1 MTEAQDLSLFIR
13 HPAEGVAA
21 MDLVVNGVYCG
32 ACIVA
37 IEKGLGRQAGVRGA
51 RVNLANKRVTVEWD
65 EGALEPPVILERLEA
80 LGYAAFPFT
89 ADAADS
95 AERLEEKRLLRCL
108 GVAAFGAMNVMLLSV
123 SLWAGAE
130 NDPNAA
136 TRDLFHWLSALV
148 ALPCAAYAGMPFFD
162 SAARSIRAGALNMD
176 VPISLGVILA
186 LAMSMLQTVTH
197 QHGSYFEG
205 AVMLLMFL
213 LAGRL
218 LDQRMRRRTRDFA
231 INLGAMR
238 ADRALKLGD
247 DGEARETPIAAIRPG
262 DLVLARPGERIAVDG
277 AVEDGRSEVDQSLVT
292 GETAPLTVAPGAR
305 VYAGTLNLTGALRI
319 RVETAGSGT
328 FLDEVNGLLAGA
340 VEQRSSYVRLADR
353 AARLYVPVVHVAALA
368 TFAAWLLLGAGWQPA
383 LTIAIT
389 VLIITCPCAL
399 GLAVPAVQVV
409 AAGALFRRGLILH
422 SGEALERL
430 ADVDCVVFD
439 KTGTLTEPRPVLA
452 NAADIAPADL
462 ALAGRLALASRHPLA
477 RAIAEAAG
485 ARAPVAAEE
494 FPGEGVQALDP
505 AAPARLGSVAWIAA
519 EREAAP
525 VAARWPDA
533 SLIALGL
540 PGRAVV
546 FAVRQALRSDAAE
559 VVAALRRGGREIEI
573 LSGDREP
580 AVALAAREL
589 GVARYRAGLKPA
601 DKIARLRALKDA
613 GRRTLMVGD
622 GLNDAPA
629 LAAAHVSISP
639 ISAAHVAQAQADA
652 LFLGERLAPVAD
664 ALRIA
669 ARARRLMVQN
679 LWISAIYNVI
689 AVPLAVLGF
698 VTPLIAALAMS
709 GSSVVVTLN
718 ALRAR
723 DAGRRTP

>member
-1 MTEAQDLSLFIR
+1 MTEAQDLSLFVR

-32 ACIVA
+32 ACIVT
-37 IEKGLGRQAGVRGA
+37 IEKGLGKEAGVRGA
-51 RVNLANKRVTVEWD
+51 RVNLASRRVTVEWND
-65 EGALEPPVILERLEA
+65 GALDPPVLLERLEA
-80 LGYAAFPFT
+80 LGYPAFPFT
-89 ADAADS
+89 AAAADS
-95 AERLEEKRLLRCL
+95 VEAQEEKRLLRCL
-108 GVAAFGAMNVMLLSV
+108 GVAAFGAMNVMLLSI

-130 NDPNAA
+130 YDPNPA

-148 ALPCAAYAGMPFFD
+148 ALPCAAYAGMPFFE
-162 SAARSIRAGALNMD
+162 SAARSVRAGALNMD
-176 VPISLGVILA
+176 VPISIGVILA

-197 QHGSYFEG
+197 QHGSYFEA

-218 LDQRMRRRTRDFA
+218 LDQRMRRRTRDTA
-231 INLGAMR
+231 INLAAMR
-238 ADRALKLGD
+238 ADRAAKLGD
-247 DGEARETPIAAIRPG
+247 DGEARETPIGAIRPG

-277 AVEDGRSEVDQSLVT
+277 TIEDGRSEVDQSLVT
-292 GETAPLTVAPGAR
+292 GETAPAPVSPGVP

-319 RVETAGSGT
+319 RVQKAGSGT
-328 FLDEVNGLLAGA
+328 FLDEVNGLLMSA

-353 AARLYVPVVHVAALA
+353 AARLYVPVVHATALA
-368 TFAAWLLLGAGWQPA
+368 TFLAWLALGAGWQHA
-383 LTIAIT
+383 LIIAIT

-409 AAGALFRRGLILH
+409 AAGALFRKGLILH

-430 ADVDCVVFD
+430 AECDSVVFD

-452 NAADIAPADL
+452 NAEDVAPADL
-462 ALAGRLALASRHPLA
+462 ALAARLAASSRHPLA
-477 RAIAEAAG
+477 RAIVEAAG
-485 ARAPVAAEE
+485 PEEALTAKE
-494 FPGEGVQALDP
+494 FPGEGVSADLRG
-505 AAPARLGSVAWIAA
+505 ATVRLGSVAWVQA
-519 EREAAP
+519 EREATP

-540 PGRAVV
+540 PGRSVV
-546 FAVRQALRSDAAE
+546 FAIRQALRPDAAA
-559 VVAALRRGGREIEI
+559 VVAELSRTREVEI

-580 AVALAAREL
+580 AVALAADEL
-589 GVARYRAGLKPA
+589 GVARYQAGLKPA
-601 DKIARLRALKDA
+601 DKIARLEALKDA
-613 GRRTLMVGD
+613 GRRPLMVGD

-629 LAAAHVSISP
+629 LAAAYVSISP

-664 ALRIA
+664 ALRIS
-669 ARARRLMVQN
+669 ARARRLMVEN
-679 LWISAIYNVI
+679 LWISAIYNAI
-689 AVPLAVLGF
+689 AAPLAVLGY
-698 VTPLIAALAMS
+698 VTPLFAALAMS
-709 GSSVVVTLN
+709 FSSVAVTLN

-723 DAGRRTP
+723 EGGMSAP

>member
-1 MTEAQDLSLFIR
+1 MTEAQDLTHFVR
-13 HPAEGVAA
+13 HPADGVAA

-51 RVNLANKRVTVEWD
+51 RVNLANKRVTVEWND
-65 EGALEPPVILERLEA
+65 GALEPPVILERLEA
-80 LGYAAFPFT
+80 LGYPAFPFT
-89 ADAADS
+89 AEAADS
-95 AERLEEKRLLRCL
+95 AELLEEKRLLRCL

-130 NDPNAA
+130 NDPNSA

-148 ALPCAAYAGMPFFD
+148 ALPCAAYAGMPFFE

-176 VPISLGVILA
+176 VPISLGVILG
-186 LAMSMLQTVTH
+186 LAMSLLQTVSH
-197 QHGSYFEG
+197 QRGTYFEG

-218 LDQRMRRRTRDFA
+218 LDQRMRRRTRDTA
-231 INLGAMR
+231 INLSAMR
-238 ADRALKLGD
+238 SDRAAKLT
-247 DGEARETPIAAIRPG
+247 DGGAVVETPIAAIRPG

-277 AVEDGRSEVDQSLVT
+277 VVEDGRSEVDQSLVT
-292 GETAPLTVAPGAR
+292 GETAPAAVSPGVQ

-319 RVETAGSGT
+319 RVRNEAGGA
-328 FLDEVNGLLAGA
+328 FLDEVNGLLSSA

-353 AARLYVPVVHVAALA
+353 AARLYVPIVHVTALA
-368 TFAAWLLLGAGWQPA
+368 TFLAWLALGAGWQQA
-383 LTIAIT
+383 LMIAIT

-430 ADVDCVVFD
+430 AECDSVVFD

-452 NAADIAPADL
+452 NAADIAPEDL
-462 ALAGRLALASRHPLA
+462 ALAVGLALSSRHPLA
-477 RAIAEAAG
+477 KAIVEAAG
-485 ARAPVAAEE
+485 PQAPIAAEE
-494 FPGEGVQALDP
+494 FPGEGVSAVLEGETV
-505 AAPARLGSVAWIAA
+505 RLGSAAWCGG
-519 EREAAP
+519 EREAAA
-525 VAARWPDA
+525 VAGRWPDA
-533 SLIALGL
+533 SLIVLAL

-546 FAVRQALRSDAAE
+546 FAVRQALRPDAVS
-559 VVAALRRGGREIEI
+559 VVADLARERAVEI
-573 LSGDREP
+573 LSGDREA
-580 AVALAAREL
+580 AVRLVAREL
-589 GVARYRAGLKPA
+589 GVARWEAGLKPA
-601 DKIARLRALKDA
+601 GKIARLQALKDA
-613 GRRTLMVGD
+613 GRRPLMVGD

-629 LAAAHVSISP
+629 LAAAYVSISP

-652 LFLGERLAPVAD
+652 LFLGERLQPVAD
-664 ALRIA
+664 AVRISTK
-669 ARARRLMVQN
+669 ARSLMVQN
-679 LWISAIYNVI
+679 LWISAVYNLI

-723 DAGRRTP
+723 EAGKPAR

>member
-1 MTEAQDLSLFIR
+1 MTDAQDLSPFVR
-13 HPAEGVAA
+13 HPADGVAA

-51 RVNLANKRVTVEWD
+51 RVNLANKRVTVEWND
-65 EGALEPPVILERLEA
+65 GALEPPVILERLEA
-80 LGYAAFPFT
+80 LGYPAFPFT
-89 ADAADS
+89 AEAADS
-95 AERLEEKRLLRCL
+95 AELLEEKRLLRCL

-130 NDPNAA
+130 NDPNSA

-148 ALPCAAYAGMPFFD
+148 ALPCAAYAGMPFFE

-176 VPISLGVILA
+176 APISLGVILG
-186 LAMSMLQTVTH
+186 LAMSVLQTVSH
-197 QHGSYFEG
+197 QHGTYFEG

-213 LAGRL
+213 LSGRL
-218 LDQRMRRRTRDFA
+218 LDQRMRRRTRDYA
-231 INLGAMR
+231 INLSAMR
-238 ADRALKLGD
+238 SDRAGKLTD
-247 DGEARETPIAAIRPG
+247 LGEVVETPIAAIRPG
-262 DLVLARPGERIAVDG
+262 DLVLARAGERIAVDG
-277 AVEDGRSEVDQSLVT
+277 EVEDGRSEVDQSLVT
-292 GETAPLTVAPGAR
+292 GETAPVAVSPGAQ

-319 RVETAGSGT
+319 RVRNEAGGA
-328 FLDEVNGLLAGA
+328 FLDEVDGLLSSA

-353 AARLYVPVVHVAALA
+353 AARLYVPIVHLTALA
-368 TFAAWLLLGAGWQPA
+368 TFLAWLALGAGWQQA
-383 LTIAIT
+383 LMIAIT

-430 ADVDCVVFD
+430 AECDSVVFD
-439 KTGTLTEPRPVLA
+439 KTGTLTQPRPILA
-452 NAADIAPADL
+452 NAADIAPEDL
-462 ALAGRLALASRHPLA
+462 ALAARLALSSRHPLA
-477 RAIAEAAG
+477 KAIVEAAG
-485 ARAPVAAEE
+485 PQQPIAAEE
-494 FPGEGVQALDP
+494 FPGEGVSTVFESETV
-505 AAPARLGSVAWIAA
+505 RLGSAAWCGAD
-519 EREAAP
+519 REAAP

-533 SLIALGL
+533 SLIVLGL
-540 PGRAVV
+540 PGRAAV
-546 FAVRQALRSDAAE
+546 FAVRQALRPDAGA
-559 VVAALRRGGREIEI
+559 VVAELARDRQVEI

-580 AVALAAREL
+580 AVALVAREL
-589 GVARYRAGLKPA
+589 GVARWEAGLKPA
-601 DKIARLRALKDA
+601 DKIARLQALKDA
-613 GRRTLMVGD
+613 GRRPLMVGD

-629 LAAAHVSISP
+629 LAAAYVSISP

-664 ALRIA
+664 ALRISTK
-669 ARARRLMVQN
+669 ARSLMVQN
-679 LWISAIYNVI
+679 LWVSAVYNMI

-723 DAGRRTP
+723 DAGKPAR